1 MSAPERQS
9 NDHDRE
15 AGVHSAGLGSSGLL
29 TVVLLVLVVFVMSK
43 VAGVM
48 DTPAIAEM
56 TISDSGYTMM
66 TTNGGAD
73 EILVLVDSREESIL
87 VYRVAQGAQENGGLE
102 LLERES
108 LSALFSRAR
117 AQAVGGP

>member
-1 MSAPERQS
+1 MNTPEM
-9 NDHDRE
+9 NTNEHDRV
-15 AGVHSAGLGSSGLL
+15 AGVQSAGIGSSGLL
-29 TVVLLVLVVFVMSK
+29 TVVLCVLVVFVMSK
-43 VAGVM
+43 VVGVM
-48 DTPAIAEM
+48 DSPAIAEM

-108 LSALFSRAR
+108 LSAVFSRAR

>member
-1 MSAPERQS
+1 MNAPEMNTNEQ
-9 NDHDRE
+9 DRV
-15 AGVHSAGLGSSGLL
+15 AGVQSAGIGSSGLL

-43 VAGVM
+43 VVGVM
-48 DTPAIAEM
+48 DTPAMAEM